1 MSLVDRNNLIQ
12 IDGWNRNWIFNGLSL
27 RQTYNDH
34 HVFEIS
40 VLAPNPE
47 ESKNKHEKPALT
59 REELT
64 NLLGKNA
71 FISIQLAG
79 EKGVNGSSKVKKG
92 AVCRFSGFV
101 DQVTPV
107 WTRKAYMLRIT
118 GYSKT
123 IFMDCGPRFRTF
135 YQKPLSEIVKKVAG
149 EYGDQI
155 PAIIPNNAG
164 EKTDFSVQTQETDYR
179 YLCRLADAY
188 GKVFYFDGQQLHFG
202 DLERKNA
209 EPAASFQFGEDVK
222 QVNLSLNIAPLSF
235 ELKAY
240 EIGKSQIVRHHSVN
254 ECSNNGQIANDVI
267 KKSGIYPAPSIHLVN
282 ITSGETE
289 LKEKSK
295 RLLAKQAQDL
305 VRITGVSDVPSLK
318 IGSKI
323 AIVGTPEIIG
333 QGEFIV
339 IEVSH
344 NVGNDYSYNNF
355 FTAIPAGYPFP
366 VRMQN
371 TRNPLCGPLMAV
383 VRDHND
389 PDKIGRVRVEFIG
402 DEEKTLSP
410 WLRVLTPYTG
420 FGGMYFL
427 PEPGDQ
433 VVVESEDFNM
443 EKFPFV
449 SGAFYHGKAK
459 AEKWYDPKNKKKGFT
474 TEKVAFEIDDRT
486 GKLRIEADEIEIVAR
501 KKMKTQAEEAEHAAK
516 QRMKI
521 NGGQH
526 LEIKA
531 GRIDLNA

>member
-1 MSLVDRNNLIQ
+1 MHKIKVMSLVEHDNLIQ
-12 IDGWNRNWIFNGLSL
+12 IEGWNKNWIFTGLSL
-27 RQTYNDH
+27 RQIYNDH
-34 HVFEIS
+34 HVFELS
-40 VLAPNPE
+40 ALVPNPDDP
-47 ESKNKHEKPALT
+47 KNKRIHAALK

-71 FISIQLAG
+71 DITIKLKSG
-79 EKGVNGSSKVKKG
+79 EHGT
-92 AVCRFSGFV
+92 CRFSGFV
-101 DQVTPV
+101 DQVVPV
-107 WTRKAYMLRIT
+107 WSSRSYMLRIT

-135 YQKPLSEIVKKVAG
+135 YQKPLAEIVRRIAG
-149 EYGDQI
+149 EYGEKI
-155 PAIIPNNAG
+155 PAVISNNAG
-164 EKTDFSVQTQETDYR
+164 EKCDFSVQTQETDYR

-188 GKVFYFDGQQLHFG
+188 GKVFYFDGQQMHFG
-202 DLERKNA
+202 DLEKQHA
-209 EPAASFQFGEDVK
+209 APAAKFKFGEDVK
-222 QVNLSLNIAPLSF
+222 QANLSLNIAPLSF

-240 EIGKSQIVRHHSVN
+240 EIEDSKIVQHHSVN
-254 ECSNNGQIANDVI
+254 ECSNNGQIANEVI
-267 KKSGIYPAPSIHLVN
+267 KKSGVYPAPKIHLVN
-282 ITSGETE
+282 ITLGEAE
-289 LKEKSK
+289 LREKSR

-305 VRITGVSDVPSLK
+305 VRVTGVSDIPSLK

-323 AIVGTPEIIG
+323 AISETPELIS
-333 QGEFIV
+333 QGEYII

-344 NVGNDYSYNNF
+344 NVSNAYTYNNT
-355 FTAIPAGYPFP
+355 FTAVPAGYPFP

-371 TRNPLCGPLMAV
+371 ARNPLCGPLMAV
-383 VRDHND
+383 VKDHDD
-389 PDKIGRVRVEFIG
+389 PKKLGRVKVEFIG
-402 DEEKTLSP
+402 DEEKTRSP

-433 VVVESEDFNM
+433 VVVQAEDFNM

-449 SGAFYHGKAK
+449 TGAFYHGKAK
-459 AEKWYDPKNKKKGFT
+459 AEQWYDPKNKKKGFT

-486 GKLRIEADEIEIVAR
+486 GKLRIEADDIEIVAR
-501 KKMKTQAEEAEHAAK
+501 KKIKTNADEAEHKAD

-531 GRIDLNA
+531 TRIDLNA